1 MKGAQ
6 NLFWMMTGHH
16 RFPKNQ
22 KEEHVFSN
30 QETEYSWGSKGVK
43 GCQMVSKIMTEQ
55 HPFPKQTKG
64 KTGDKGRK
72 KKGDERRQF
81 GGSRD
86 K

>member
-30 QETEYSWGSKGVK
+30 QEAEYSWGSKGVK
-43 GCQMVSKIMTEQ
+43 DCQWTIMTEQ

-64 KTGDKGRK
+64 KTKG
-72 KKGDERRQF
+72 EN
-81 GGSRD
+81 
-86 K
+86 